1 MYKNLK
7 NIYTDVVS
15 NRKIKSLYNSM
26 SKNKG
31 LIAAT
36 IGMLLI
42 AKQNPRR
49 IDNQKSRKIDN
60 QTVNNNLFINRSIL
74 DSNEKM
80 TEVYSDFSSSSYK
93 SSVRELT
100 EEDMS
105 EIISIVD
112 EDKNLDKDTKK
123 IIKVNAAILLLIQR
137 QRR

>member
-1 MYKNLK
+1 MYNNLK

-15 NRKIKSLYNSM
+15 NRKVKSLYNGLST
-26 SKNKG
+26 SKG

-42 AKQNPRR
+42 VKQNSRGTN
-49 IDNQKSRKIDN
+49 IQK
-60 QTVNNNLFINRSIL
+60 VNNNLFINRSIL

-112 EDKNLDKDTKK
+112 EDKDLDQDTKK
-123 IIKVNAAILLLIQR
+123 IIKVNAAILLLVQR

>member
-1 MYKNLK
+1 
-7 NIYTDVVS
+7 
-15 NRKIKSLYNSM
+15 
-26 SKNKG
+26 
-31 LIAAT
+31 
-36 IGMLLI
+36 
-42 AKQNPRR
+42 
-49 IDNQKSRKIDN
+49 
-60 QTVNNNLFINRSIL
+60 
-74 DSNEKM
+74 M

-123 IIKVNAAILLLIQR
+123 IIKVNAAILLLVQR